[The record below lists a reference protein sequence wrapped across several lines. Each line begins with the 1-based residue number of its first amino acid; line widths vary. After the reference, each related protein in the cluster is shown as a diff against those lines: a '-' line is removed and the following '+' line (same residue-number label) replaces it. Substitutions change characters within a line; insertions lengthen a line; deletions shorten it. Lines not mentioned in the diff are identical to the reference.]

1 MNKVGVMQGR
11 LLPKLN
17 NKYQAHPTNYWQD
30 EFSISAE
37 MGLDCIEFILDFDSC
52 RENPL
57 IKNNGISEILSI
69 IKDTNVTVESI
80 CADYFMESPLHS
92 ENPSISIEGRKVL
105 TSLIKNASKLGVKD
119 IVIPCVDQSSMNN
132 QDELDRFINNLKP
145 MIEIAE
151 DKKINLS
158 LETDLPPNIFLDL
171 LNAFKSKVVTVNYDI
186 GNSAALGYDST
197 EELNAYGEKISDI
210 HIKDRI
216 FGGGSVFLGQGDA
229 DFDSFFKR
237 LKDFDY
243 NGPFIMQAYRDDEG
257 IEIFKKQ
264 FDWVSQF
271 LNE

>member
-1 MNKVGVMQGR
+1 
-11 LLPKLN
+11 
-17 NKYQAHPTNYWQD
+17 
-30 EFSISAE
+30 
-37 MGLDCIEFILDFDSC
+37 
-52 RENPL
+52 
-57 IKNNGISEILSI
+57 
-69 IKDTNVTVESI
+69 
-80 CADYFMESPLHS
+80 MESPLHS
-92 ENPSISIEGRKVL
+92 ENPSKSIEGKKVL

-119 IVIPCVDQSSMNN
+119 IVIPCVDQSSMKN
-132 QDELDRFINNLKP
+132 QDALDRFINNLKP

-158 LETDLPPNIFLDL
+158 LETDLPPNIFLNL

-197 EELNAYGEKISDI
+197 EELNTYGERISDI

-264 FDWVSQF
+264 FGWVRQF